1 MNTKITQSLQEHLQ
15 ADLPREEIV
24 VLLQQ
29 EGFSQEDINAAFD
42 WVTADIVTENT
53 AIKRRLPKGPV
64 PIITAVTLLVI
75 AWLLAYFFVEKR
87 TDIYTNNNNS
97 METIIED
104 VEIITAKSDSESS
117 QKLLM
122 RVSK

>member
-1 MNTKITQSLQEHLQ
+1 
-15 ADLPREEIV
+15 
-24 VLLQQ
+24 
-29 EGFSQEDINAAFD
+29 
-42 WVTADIVTENT
+42 
-53 AIKRRLPKGPV
+53 V
-64 PIITAVTLLVI
+64 PITIAVTLLVI

>member
-1 MNTKITQSLQEHLQ
+1 
-15 ADLPREEIV
+15 
-24 VLLQQ
+24 
-29 EGFSQEDINAAFD
+29 
-42 WVTADIVTENT
+42 
-53 AIKRRLPKGPV
+53 
-64 PIITAVTLLVI
+64 
-75 AWLLAYFFVEKR
+75 
-87 TDIYTNNNNS
+87 

>member
-1 MNTKITQSLQEHLQ
+1 
-15 ADLPREEIV
+15 
-24 VLLQQ
+24 
-29 EGFSQEDINAAFD
+29 
-42 WVTADIVTENT
+42 
-53 AIKRRLPKGPV
+53 V